1 MRRSVLVIANL
12 MLGTLII
19 PRTESPEAI
28 SRLTEF
34 EWFHKVETPNDTV
47 TPEIDDLLL
56 KAQKLYQSIDEVVKG
71 LQVPLRVGIMEILF
85 KGLVIK
91 RTQYELDEIA
101 TMINDLEKKSHIVI
115 DGPAKLLDDY
125 SNTKR
130 SLEEYTSLKDTLEVT
145 RKLNVNMGTF
155 GQMKYFYTNLFVIN
169 SSDYAEISRTLEGI
183 TIFKYELENKLK
195 TAIIIFTDAYDSDR
209 VLKVLRSFNSNP
221 FVIPTGIPQNP
232 SQAYSLIVSK
242 LTELTKKE
250 KNLAKELLVT
260 KKKIRGSIL
269 SLHEGSAIAKD
280 VLEKMRKPGGTKRF
294 AVIQGYIPTVM
305 EKKFKEITKNWMSIT
320 EEITDSK
327 VLKESP
333 ILFANKAWTR
343 TFEAITE
350 SQGIPKRGE
359 ADPTPMIAI
368 MWPIFYGIMFA
379 DFGHGFLL
387 MLLGLLFKFKG
398 QGTLARWGM
407 LIAISGGTAA
417 FAGILTGEAFGFNLT
432 EFAPVEKL
440 LEEGGPLH
448 SLKWL
453 VGVISVAELNFD
465 QVIKILKVSIFL
477 GIIHLVWA
485 FILHIRRLH
494 KRGDKLTLF
503 TEAIP
508 TLVMYFGVVT
518 IMMTAIG
525 SGYDI
530 MNMYSRVHNEPVP
543 WVTIIVGDWARVWL
557 VARIAILLTIGCMGM
572 IMVGGILHNKKHPGE
587 GGSVVNVVIEVLLVK
602 TVELLSH
609 TISYARIGI
618 MLLVHAALLLTVNNS
633 YHSMGGA
640 SSPGGLALIIG
651 GNLGIMMIEGLIVYI
666 QSLRL
671 HLYEFFTKWY
681 DGGGKPFRK
690 IAPEMLYNQLLWK
703 KKD

>member
-1 MRRSVLVIANL
+1 MVVADL
-12 MLGTLII
+12 MLGTII
-19 PRTESPEAI
+19 VPRTESPEAI

-34 EWFHKVETPNDTV
+34 EWFHKIETQNDTV

-71 LQVPLRVGIMEILF
+71 LQVPSRVGIMEVLF

-91 RTQYELDEIA
+91 RNQYELDEIT
-101 TMINDLEKKSHIVI
+101 TMINDLEKKSHSII
-115 DGPAKLLDDY
+115 DAPAKLLEDHV
-125 SNTKR
+125 NTKR
-130 SLEEYTSLKDTLEVT
+130 SLEEYSSLKDTLEVT
-145 RKLNVNMGTF
+145 QKLNVNIGSL

-169 SSDYAEISRTLEGI
+169 SADYAEISRSLEDI
-183 TIFKYELENKLK
+183 TIFKYDLGNKLK
-195 TAIIIFTDAYDSDR
+195 TAIIIFTDVYDSER
-209 VLKVLRSFNSNP
+209 VLKVLRSFNTNP
-221 FVIPTGIPQNP
+221 FVIPQGMPQNP
-232 SQAYSLIVSK
+232 SQAYSLTASK
-242 LTELTKKE
+242 ITELSTKE
-250 KNLAKELLVT
+250 KKLVKELLET

-269 SLHEGSAIAKD
+269 SLHEGASIAKD

-294 AVIQGYIPTVM
+294 AVIQGYIPSMM
-305 EKKFKEITKNWMSIT
+305 ERKFKDITKKWMSVT
-320 EEITDSK
+320 EEITDPK
-327 VLKESP
+327 ILKESP
-333 ILFANKAWTR
+333 ILFANKAWAR
-343 TFEAITE
+343 TFEVITE

-398 QGTLARWGM
+398 QGVLAKWGM
-407 LIAISGGTAA
+407 LIAISGGSAT
-417 FAGILTGEAFGFNLT
+417 FAGILTGEAFGFHLT
-432 EFAPVEKL
+432 EFSPVESL
-440 LEEGGPLH
+440 LDEDGPLH

-453 VGVISVAELNFD
+453 VGVISVSELNFD

-477 GIIHLVWA
+477 GIVHLVWA
-485 FILHIRRLH
+485 FVLHIRRLH
-494 KRGDKLTLF
+494 QHGDKLTMF

-508 TLVMYFGVVT
+508 TLVMYFGVVA
-518 IMMTAIG
+518 IMMTSIG

-530 MNMYSRVHNEPVP
+530 MNMYSRIHNEAVP
-543 WVTIIVGDWARVWL
+543 WITIIVGDWARVWI
-557 VARIAILLTIGCMGM
+557 VSRIAIPVTIGCMGM
-572 IMVGGILHNKKHPGE
+572 IMVGGMLHNKKHPGE

-633 YHSMGGA
+633 YHSLGG
-640 SSPGGLALIIG
+640 SESPGALALIIG

-690 IAPEMLYNQLLWK
+690 MAPEMLYNQLLWK